1 MSAPAIPSTSALLA
15 ALRRGPATLD
25 ALAARLGDPD
35 RDALTWA
42 IDEAVGD
49 GLVHDSSVDC
59 GPDGLCSTSAP
70 TVLTLSPA
78 GRDAARA

>member
-1 MSAPAIPSTSALLA
+1 MSAPTLLTVPALLA

-25 ALAARLGDPD
+25 ALAARLGGPD
-35 RDALTWA
+35 REALTCA
-42 IDEAVGD
+42 VEEAVEA

-70 TVLTLSPA
+70 TVLRLTA
-78 GRDAARA
+78 EGARAAR